1 MKYMRILSLLLL
13 TLFIASGC
21 CSQKKVDMTSTQ
33 IEYSAHSR
41 GYYKSIVVQDKSV
54 SVTSGRNAEAVQS
67 TIDEAKWNKIV
78 DAFSKVN
85 LDSLSTLKAPTDKR
99 TYDGAAIGNLKI
111 SINGKTYETPGFDN
125 GFPPKEIEKLVNLLV
140 GFSKE

>member
-1 MKYMRILSLLLL
+1 MLL
-13 TLFIASGC
+13 TLFIATGC
-21 CSQKKVDMTSTQ
+21 CSQKKTDMKSTQ

-41 GYYKSIVVQDKSV
+41 GYFKVVTVQDKTV
-54 SVTSGRNAEAVQS
+54 SVIKERNAEAVS
-67 TIDEAKWNKIV
+67 NNIDDAKWNKIV

-85 LDSLSTLKAPTDKR
+85 LEGLSTLKAPTDKR

-111 SINGKTYETPGFDN
+111 VKDGKTYETPGFDN

-140 GFSKE
+140 DFSKE

>member
-1 MKYMRILSLLLL
+1 MRILSILLV

-21 CSQKKVDMTSTQ
+21 CSQKKVDMKSTQ
-33 IEYSAHSR
+33 IEYSALSR
-41 GYYKSIVVQDKSV
+41 GYYKVITVENKTV
-54 SVTSGRNAEAVQS
+54 SVVKERNAEAVKS
-67 TIDEAKWNKIV
+67 NIDDAKWNKIV

-85 LDSLSTLKAPTDKR
+85 LESLNTLKAPTDKR

-111 SINGKTYETPGFDN
+111 VKDGKTYETPGFDN

-140 GFSKE
+140 DFSKE

>member
-1 MKYMRILSLLLL
+1 MRILSLLLL
-13 TLFIASGC
+13 TLFIATGC
-21 CSQKKVDMTSTQ
+21 CSQKKTDMKSTQ

-41 GYYKSIVVQDKSV
+41 GYFKVITVQDKTV
-54 SVTSGRNAEAVQS
+54 SVIKERNTEAVS
-67 TIDEAKWNKIV
+67 SNIDDAKWNKIV

-85 LDSLSTLKAPTDKR
+85 LEGLATLKAPTDKR

-111 SINGKTYETPGFDN
+111 VKNGKTYETPGFDN

-140 GFSKE
+140 DFSKE